1 MKLQVK
7 KETPHVEIFI
17 YEIFLTVSSSIRF
30 GTNVPSSVRNKL
42 STKSTKTNPKTKF
55 KNLQFI
61 SNAGLLCTKD
71 NR

>member
-1 MKLQVK
+1 M
-7 KETPHVEIFI
+7 EIFI
-17 YEIFLTVSSSIRF
+17 YEIFLTVFLVYVSEQMFLHQYEI
-30 GTNVPSSVRNKL
+30 NSVQNQL
-42 STKSTKTNPKTKF
+42 KTNPKTKF